1 MLKHSFEREK
11 EEKKNKRKSIKPI
24 TFDTLF
30 SCHDGYKPF
39 YPTLKCLLYRQQNL
53 SYSMLNNTLT
63 ATKHVLFRTTF
74 TKEIGS
80 YAK

>member
-11 EEKKNKRKSIKPI
+11 EEKKNKRKSINPI

-30 SCHDGYKPF
+30 SCHPVYKLF
-39 YPTLKCLLYRQQNL
+39 FPTLKCLLYRQQSM

-63 ATKHVLFRTTF
+63 ATKHVLSELLSQR
-74 TKEIGS
+74 K
-80 YAK
+80 

>member
-11 EEKKNKRKSIKPI
+11 EEKKNKRKSINPI

-30 SCHDGYKPF
+30 PCHPVYKPF
-39 YPTLKCLLYRQQNL
+39 FPTLKCLLYRQQNL

-63 ATKHVLFRTTF
+63 ATKHVLS
-74 TKEIGS
+74 ELLS
-80 YAK
+80 